1 LILEASFVDVR
12 FSEPKLDRME
22 SESAFTAGLSPAVL
36 SAYRGRIQA
45 LRAAPREQALQQLHS
60 FEVRGREHGKHALRV
75 TNEWDLHVAFEDE
88 NGARIAVVEALVQRT
103 TTKTERSS

>member
-1 LILEASFVDVR
+1 MDIR
-12 FSEPKLDRME
+12 FSETKLDRME

-45 LRAAPREQALQQLHS
+45 LRAAPQEQALLQLQS
-60 FEVRGREHGKHALRV
+60 FEFRGRGHGKHALRV
-75 TNEWDLHVAFEDE
+75 TDDWDLHVAFEDA